1 MRGIRT
7 HVISILL
14 LNSQGSAVSDSI
26 IIQQPT
32 QAAQQL
38 LVLHHG
44 VGGTAQDL
52 VPLGQHLAAH
62 FPNAFIV
69 SVHAPDV
76 SDLGH
81 NSGGA
86 QWFSVQGITDENR
99 PARVAQALPAFIDNL
114 RHWQTTSGVAP
125 TATAVIG
132 FSQGAIMALEAA
144 QAQAGLAARIVALS
158 GRYAELPEH
167 APEKT
172 TLHFIHGK
180 SDPTI
185 HYSHCVTAAERLV
198 RLGGDITADVIPFLA
213 HEVNA
218 DVMDMVVERFTGHI
232 PKHKWE
238 EVQTADA
245 EERAVKHGGAS
256 DSRLTKA

>member
-1 MRGIRT
+1 MRDIRT

-14 LNSQGSAVSDSI
+14 PNSQGSAVSDAI

-44 VGGTAQDL
+44 VGGTAQDM
-52 VPLGQHLAAH
+52 VPLGQHLAAQ

-69 SVHAPDV
+69 SVHAPYAG
-76 SDLGH
+76 DLGSPGG
-81 NSGGA
+81 SGAGA
-86 QWFSVQGITDENR
+86 QWFSVQDITDENR
-99 PARVAQALPAFIDNL
+99 PARVAEAMPAFIDNL
-114 RHWQTTSGVAP
+114 RHWQTTSGVEP

-158 GRYAELPEH
+158 GRYAQLPEH

-180 SDPTI
+180 TDPVI
-185 HYSHCVTAAERLV
+185 HYGHCVTAAERLV

-218 DVMDMVVERFTGHI
+218 EVMEKVVERFTGHI
-232 PKHKWE
+232 PKYKWE
-238 EVQTADA
+238 EVQTADS
-245 EERAVKHGGAS
+245 EERAVKH
-256 DSRLTKA
+256 

>member
-1 MRGIRT
+1 M
-7 HVISILL
+7 
-14 LNSQGSAVSDSI
+14 SDSI
-26 IIQQPT
+26 IIQQPA

-44 VGGTAQDL
+44 VGGTAKDM
-52 VPLGQHLAAH
+52 VPLGQHLAAQ

-69 SVHAPDV
+69 SVHAPFA
-76 SDLGH
+76 SDLGS
-81 NSGGA
+81 NGSTSAGA

-99 PARVAQALPAFIDNL
+99 PARVAEAMPAFIDNL
-114 RHWQTTSGVAP
+114 RHWQTTSGVEP
-125 TATAVIG
+125 TATAILG

-158 GRYAELPEH
+158 GRYAQLPEH

-180 SDPTI
+180 TDPVI

-198 RLGGDITADVIPFLA
+198 RLGGDITAEVIPFLA

-218 DVMDMVVERFTGHI
+218 EVMDKVMERFTGHI

-245 EERAVKHGGAS
+245 EERAVRH
-256 DSRLTKA
+256 

>member
-1 MRGIRT
+1 M
-7 HVISILL
+7 
-14 LNSQGSAVSDSI
+14 SDTI
-26 IIQQPT
+26 IIQQPLH
-32 QAAQQL
+32 AAQQL

-44 VGGTAQDL
+44 VGGTAQDM
-52 VPLGQHLAAH
+52 VPLGQHLATQ

-69 SVHAPDV
+69 SVHAPYA
-76 SDLGH
+76 SDLGS
-81 NSGGA
+81 NSAGA

-99 PARVAQALPAFIDNL
+99 PARVAEALPAFLHNL
-114 RHWQTTSGVAP
+114 RYWQTTSGVEP

-158 GRYAELPEH
+158 GRYAQLPEH

-180 SDPTI
+180 DDPVI
-185 HYSHCVTAAERLV
+185 HYGHCVTAAERLV
-198 RLGGDITADVIPFLA
+198 RLGGDITADVIPFIA

-218 DVMDMVVERFTGHI
+218 EVMEKVLERFTGHI

-238 EVQTADA
+238 EVQAADA
-245 EERAVKHGGAS
+245 EERGVRH
-256 DSRLTKA
+256 